1 MKKILLV
8 GELNQIVGS
17 LNDYLSEKY
26 RVQMCVEN
34 LEIIK
39 SISRL
44 FKPDMVI
51 FSLIGIG
58 ETDKKIITCFQKEYP
73 TVKLLFVGT
82 QEECQA
88 YSSYY
93 EKDQIDYLTRPTSL
107 GMLFQKCEELL
118 GIQEEY
124 LKEEDRSKTQAE
136 ESIKEAEAVQRE
148 EMSVKDAMIKTIEK
162 PLKRI
167 LAVDDSG
174 ILLRSV
180 KAALENQYE
189 VMVANSGMA
198 AIKQAKKK
206 LPDLILLDYEMPE
219 WDGRKT
225 LEEIRKDE
233 ELKDIP
239 VVFLTA
245 VRERENITAVLKLRP
260 SGYLLKPIEPK
271 VLIDTIEKA
280 MIKI

>member
-8 GELNQIVGS
+8 GELNQFMGS

-34 LEIIK
+34 QDLVK
-39 SISRL
+39 GMTKL
-44 FKPDMVI
+44 FKPDLVI
-51 FSLIGIG
+51 FSLIGVG
-58 ETDKKIITCFQKEYP
+58 EMDRKISHFFLETYP
-73 TVKLLFVGT
+73 NTKVLFVGT
-82 QEECQA
+82 QEECQT
-88 YSSYY
+88 YSSFY
-93 EKDQIDYLTRPTSL
+93 EKEQFDYLTRPTTL

-118 GIQEEY
+118 GEEEENESIDKIQQEPIKEVSSEALERKEQGEKCGV
-124 LKEEDRSKTQAE
+124 LKEE
-136 ESIKEAEAVQRE
+136 EAA
-148 EMSVKDAMIKTIEK
+148 K
-162 PLKRI
+162 KRI

-180 KAALENQYE
+180 KAALENTYE
-189 VMVANSGMA
+189 VMVANSGMM

-245 VRERENITAVLKLRP
+245 VREREHIAAVLKLRP
-260 SGYLLKPIEPK
+260 SGYLLKPIEPQI
-271 VLIDTIEKA
+271 LIDSIEKA
-280 MIKI
+280 MVRI

>member
-8 GELNQIVGS
+8 GELNQIMGS

-34 LEIIK
+34 QDLVK
-39 SISRL
+39 GMTKL
-44 FKPDMVI
+44 FKPDLVI
-51 FSLIGIG
+51 FSLIGVG
-58 ETDKKIITCFQKEYP
+58 EMDRKISHFFLETYP
-73 TVKLLFVGT
+73 NTKVLFVGT
-82 QEECQA
+82 QEECQT
-88 YSSYY
+88 YSSFY
-93 EKDQIDYLTRPTSL
+93 EKEQFDYLTRPTTL

-118 GIQEEY
+118 GEEEGNESIDKIQQEPIKEVSSEALERKEQGEKCGV
-124 LKEEDRSKTQAE
+124 LKEEE
-136 ESIKEAEAVQRE
+136 V
-148 EMSVKDAMIKTIEK
+148 EK
-162 PLKRI
+162 KRI

-180 KAALENQYE
+180 KAALENTYE
-189 VMVANSGMA
+189 VMVANSGMM

-245 VRERENITAVLKLRP
+245 VREREHIAAVLKLRP
-260 SGYLLKPIEPK
+260 SGYLLKPIEPQI
-271 VLIDTIEKA
+271 LIDSIEKA
-280 MIKI
+280 MVRI